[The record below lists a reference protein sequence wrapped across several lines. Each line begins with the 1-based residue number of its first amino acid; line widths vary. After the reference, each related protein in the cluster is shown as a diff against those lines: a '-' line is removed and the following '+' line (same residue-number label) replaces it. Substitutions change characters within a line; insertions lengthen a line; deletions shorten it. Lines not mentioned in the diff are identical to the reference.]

1 MKEMGDDKR
10 DRDVSG
16 IEGPRLS
23 VKAVFSTALLTREWT
38 LSRALE
44 WL

>member
-1 MKEMGDDKR
+1 MKEVGDEKGA
-10 DRDVSG
+10 RDVSSTD
-16 IEGPRLS
+16 GPGVS
-23 VKAVFSTALLTREWT
+23 VKAVFRAALLTREWT